1 MEQLGWKGCS
11 EQGCDGEENFE
22 LQDSG
27 IHSLLCKSLQVCLS
41 FELRLKI
48 SRKQNLIQRENL
60 SGKLKRC
67 ILGSQHGFGLTIH
80 GVVMSFRILFA
91 KKKKRKK
98 KIPIV
103 PPKTLHGAEHFAFPL
118 RAKKKELSFTAR
130 FCDWPNK
137 VTA

>member
-98 KIPIV
+98 KYQLS
-103 PPKTLHGAEHFAFPL
+103 PPKPYMVLNILLFLCEPKRRSFPSL
-118 RAKKKELSFTAR
+118 PGFVIGQIK
-130 FCDWPNK
+130 
-137 VTA
+137 